1 MAPRTKLQKSMTNNS
16 KIRDAVTNSA
26 ATISVGEP
34 ALMSRQGAPKS
45 IRVQVGKGGLGKAK

>member
-1 MAPRTKLQKSMTNNS
+1 MAPRTKLQKSMTKNS
-16 KIRDAVTNSA
+16 TIRDAVTNSA

-45 IRVQVGKGGLGKAK
+45 IKVRIGKGGLGKAK

>member
-16 KIRDAVTNSA
+16 KIRDAVSNSA

-34 ALMSRQGAPKS
+34 NLMSRQGAPKS
-45 IRVQVGKGGLGKAK
+45 IKVQIGKGGLGKAK

>member
-34 ALMSRQGAPKS
+34 SLMSRQGAPKS
-45 IRVQVGKGGLGKAK
+45 IKVQIGKGGLGKAK